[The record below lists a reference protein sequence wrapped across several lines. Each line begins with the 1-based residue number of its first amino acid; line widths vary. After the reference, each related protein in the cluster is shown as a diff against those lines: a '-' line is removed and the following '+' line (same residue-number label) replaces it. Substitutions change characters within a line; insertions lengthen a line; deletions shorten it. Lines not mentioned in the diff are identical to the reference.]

1 MLWFLRIK
9 NTVSKIIV
17 LIRKSLSDFN
27 EAFIPYNEL
36 QFLDWPSVVAHS
48 STGLM
53 YIVYGIARMVHR
65 KIQVTIIMI
74 NYIQLGQDFKC

>member
-27 EAFIPYNEL
+27 EAFIPYNEP
-36 QFLDWPSVVAHS
+36 QFLDWPSIVAHS

-53 YIVYGIARMVHR
+53 HILYGITRMVHR
-65 KIQVTIIMI
+65 KIQVIIIII
-74 NYIQLGQDFKC
+74 NYIQLG